1 MRNQPPPNPPL
12 KPVVFQI
19 LLVLMDGERHGYG
32 IVKEVESR
40 SNGAIR
46 VEPANLYRT
55 LRTLL
60 GQGLIEESEQRPD
73 PELDDERRRYFR
85 ITSAGVRAARAEAD
99 RLEQL
104 VLAARSH
111 NLLTR

>member
-1 MRNQPPPNPPL
+1 MRDQNTPDPPL

-19 LLVLMDGERHGYG
+19 LLVLLDGERHGYG
-32 IVKEVESR
+32 IVREVEDR

-60 GQGLIEESEQRPD
+60 ARGLIEESAKRPD
-73 PELDDERRRYFR
+73 PDLDDERRRYFR
-85 ITSAGVRAARAEAD
+85 ITNAGVRAARVEAD
-99 RLEQL
+99 RLQHL
-104 VLAARSH
+104 VLAARAH
-111 NLLTR
+111 DLLTR